1 MPVLRRQP
9 SAGRSSAAPRLGL
22 LLLSGLIVTTATP
35 AGLRA
40 QDVPFFAR
48 LAASDPLG
56 APITEAAHRF
66 GIAASWIRAVM
77 RAESAVDATAFSP
90 KGAMGLMQ
98 IMPETWAELR
108 RRHRLGDDPFDPRD
122 NILAGAAHLRELYDR
137 YGAPGLLAAYH
148 AGPAR
153 YEAYLAGR
161 PLPAAT
167 RAYVAMLAPAFGGG
181 SLPTPMLTPATDPHS
196 WRDAPL
202 FVSQPERAPSTDAT
216 TAAAPSGNNP
226 HELMSGAAPALAP
239 QPSGLFVA
247 LRDAGRRP

>member
-1 MPVLRRQP
+1 MRVPRRQP
-9 SAGRSSAAPRLGL
+9 AIGRSTITLRLGH
-22 LLLSGLIVTTATP
+22 LLLSGLLVTGITP
-35 AGLRA
+35 IEVRA
-40 QDVPFFAR
+40 QT
-48 LAASDPLG
+48 AAVSRP
-56 APITEAAHRF
+56 EAADPFGALIAEAAQRF
-66 GIAASWIRAVM
+66 GIPAAWIRAVM
-77 RAESAVDATAFSP
+77 GAESAVDATAVSP

-98 IMPETWAELR
+98 IRPETWAELR

-122 NILAGAAHLRELYDR
+122 NILTGAAYLRELSDR

-161 PLPAAT
+161 QLPAET
-167 RAYVAMLAPAFGGG
+167 RAYVAKLAPAFGGG
-181 SLPTPMLTPATDPHS
+181 DLPIPTLTPATDPHS

-202 FVSQPERAPSTDAT
+202 FVSQPERAPSTDAN
-216 TAAAPSGNNP
+216 TAAAPSGNDP
-226 HELMSGAAPALAP
+226 HELMPGAAPALAP

>member
-1 MPVLRRQP
+1 MI
-9 SAGRSSAAPRLGL
+9 A
-22 LLLSGLIVTTATP
+22 P

-40 QDVPFFAR
+40 QDVPVSLPEAG
-48 LAASDPLG
+48 DPFG
-56 APITEAAHRF
+56 APIAEAAQRF
-66 GIAASWIRAVM
+66 GIPAAWIRAVM
-77 RAESAVDATAFSP
+77 RAESAVDATAVSP

-108 RRHRLGDDPFDPRD
+108 LRHRLGDDPFDPRD
-122 NILAGAAHLRELYDR
+122 NILAGAAYLRELNDR

-153 YEAYLAGR
+153 YEAYFAGR
-161 PLPAAT
+161 PLPAET
-167 RAYVAMLAPAFGGG
+167 RAYVAKLAPAFGGG

-202 FVSQPERAPSTDAT
+202 FVSQPERAPSTDAN
-216 TAAAPSGNNP
+216 TAAAPSGNDP
-226 HELMSGAAPALAP
+226 HELMPGAAPALAP

>member
-1 MPVLRRQP
+1 MTVPHRRP
-9 SAGRSSAAPRLGL
+9 LAERSSAARRLSL
-22 LLLSGLIVTTATP
+22 LLLSGLLATTSAP
-35 AGLRA
+35 VGLRA
-40 QDVPFFAR
+40 QDAPVGR
-48 LAASDPLG
+48 LEVSDPFD
-56 APITEAAHRF
+56 APIAEAAQRF
-66 GIAASWIRAVM
+66 GIPASWIRVVM
-77 RAESAVDATAFSP
+77 RAESAVDATAVSP

-122 NILAGAAHLRELYDR
+122 NILAGAAYLRELNDR

-161 PLPAAT
+161 QLPAET
-167 RAYVAMLAPAFGGG
+167 RAYVAMLTPAFGGG
-181 SLPTPMLTPATDPHS
+181 ELPAPMATPAVDSQS
-196 WRDAPL
+196 WRAAPL

-216 TAAAPSGNNP
+216 TTAAPSGSDP
-226 HELMSGAAPALAP
+226 HELMPGAAPALAP

-247 LRDAGRRP
+247 LRDGGRRP